1 MTPIRTAAAPDQ
13 APHSAKTPGTSRLRR
28 SIPAVLAAAVIAL
41 APAAGTLPA
50 ATAASSEAS
59 GTTLKLALTGDI
71 DSLNPFKAILASSTN
86 ILALQYQSLVAYGP
100 KNNEDIPSMADKWE
114 TSPDGKVWTFH
125 LPKDR
130 KWSDGEP
137 ITAKDGAWTFKA
149 IQTNDELKQA
159 NGSLLSSVQS
169 VEAKDD
175 ETLVITLNAPQAPN
189 PGTQLPIMPEHV
201 WSKVGDPA
209 KYTNDKDT
217 VGSGPFIVTSYD
229 KTAGVSLKSNPY
241 YWEGKAKIDGI
252 TYAPYKNTDAAVQA
266 LKTGE
271 VDLISGLTPAQYKA
285 LQNQPGITT
294 NAGTGRRYQAIG
306 INPGTTTPENKL
318 IGDGNPAL
326 QDVQLR
332 RAIVMAI
339 DNKTLLEK
347 VLQGLGQE
355 ATGEVPLAY
364 PQYNWDT
371 KDLPLKYN
379 PKAANELLDKAG
391 YTKGADGIRL
401 DKTGKPLK
409 LRLAGRNSEPT
420 HQQMADY
427 VKPWLKEIGIDVTTV
442 MKSSAQ
448 LNDDSVVGNF
458 DLYFTGWGMGPDP
471 DFQLSINTCASRP
484 NADGTGATSENNY
497 CSPEFDAIFKQQHEE
512 LDQAKRS
519 ALVKKAQELIYNAAV
534 NNVMYY
540 ANTLEAYRS
549 DKFEPFVTQPEEGG
563 VITGQNGP
571 WGYYS
576 ATPVS
581 SKSGTEQSDGGFNPA
596 AVIVPAVIVV
606 VLAAGGFVL
615 YRRRNAT
622 AGDRE

>member
-1 MTPIRTAAAPDQ
+1 MTP
-13 APHSAKTPGTSRLRR
+13 TPPLRSMTRR
-28 SIPAVLAAAVIAL
+28 SNPPGNKKLSGMRLPAVLAAAVVAL
-41 APAAGTLPA
+41 APAVMAAPA
-50 ATAASSEAS
+50 ATASATKS
-59 GTTLKLALTGDI
+59 TTLKLALTGDI
-71 DSLNPFKAILASSTN
+71 DSLNPFKAILASSTG

-114 TSPDGKVWTFH
+114 TSTDGKVWTFH

-130 KWSDGEP
+130 KWSDGQP

-149 IQTNDELKQA
+149 IQTNDQLKQA
-159 NGSLLSSVQS
+159 NGSLLSSVS
-169 VEAKDD
+169 AVEAKDD
-175 ETLVITLNAPQAPN
+175 ETLVITLKAPQAPN
-189 PGTQLPIMPEHV
+189 PGTQLPIMPEHI
-201 WSKVGDPA
+201 WSKVENPA
-209 KYTNDKDT
+209 TFTNDKDA
-217 VGSGPFIVTSYD
+217 VGSGPFTVASYD
-229 KTAGVSLKSNPY
+229 KAAGVTMKSNPY
-241 YWEGKAKIDGI
+241 YWQGKAKIDGI
-252 TYAPYKNTDAAVQA
+252 TYAPYKNSDAAVQA

-306 INPGTTTPENKL
+306 INPGTQTPDNTP
-318 IGDGNPAL
+318 IGDGSPAL
-326 QDVQLR
+326 HDVELR

-339 DNKTLLEK
+339 DNKTLLDK

-379 PKAANELLDKAG
+379 PQGANDLLDKAG

-401 DKTGKPLK
+401 DKSGNPLK
-409 LRLAGRNSEPT
+409 LRLMGRNTDPT

-448 LNDDSVVGNF
+448 VNDDSTVGNY

-497 CSPEFDAIFKQQHEE
+497 CSPEFDELFKKQHEE

-519 ALVKKAQELIYNAAV
+519 ALVKQAQEMIYNAAV

-549 DKFEPFVTQPEEGG
+549 DKFEPFVTQPEKGG

-576 ATPVS
+576 ATPVGMNT
-581 SKSGTEQSDGGFNPA
+581 GTGTDQASAGFNPA
-596 AVIVPAVIVV
+596 AVVVPAVV
-606 VLAAGGFVL
+606 VLALAGGGFVL
-615 YRRRNAT
+615 YRRRSAT